1 MSKKQITN
9 AAIAAEMQ
17 RLQDSGEFHPR
28 FFNDKF
34 YKAEVTGLM
43 QGIDGDP
50 IMEGINLEALCI
62 ASSRQSSDLSDAE
75 KAHSNIKGL
84 IYSMLTKQHLN
95 VFDTADI
102 IFQITSPAIVFDHLI
117 RHLTITST
125 YSPKAQRFSQRY
137 STKIKGIA
145 EMELRYLA
153 EGGNRQGSG
162 EVINPDTETG
172 AFYYDKIK
180 KQMEACYQSYLEQI
194 EIGISPETARNVL
207 PNSSTLTSYT
217 LKASLRTWLTVLSE
231 RLHKDAQKETRFM
244 ANLIKAAF
252 IELCP
257 IISSYFQNFEFAEQI
272 KLTDWI
278 AIENLKKTYPDA
290 INTSALIAKLCA
302 ENK

>member
-1 MSKKQITN
+1 MTKKEITN

-17 RLQDSGEFHPR
+17 KLQNSGKYHPR

-43 QGIDGDP
+43 QGIEGDP
-50 IMEGINLEALCI
+50 ITNGISPEALCI
-62 ASSRQSSDLSDAE
+62 ASARQSSDLSDTA
-75 KAHSNIKGL
+75 KANTNIKGL
-84 IYSMLTKQHLN
+84 IYSMLTNQHLN
-95 VFDTADI
+95 VFDTVDI

-145 EMELRYLA
+145 EMELRYSA
-153 EGGNRQGSG
+153 QGGNRQGSG
-162 EVINPDTETG
+162 EAISPDTETG
-172 AFYYDKIK
+172 GFYYDKIK
-180 KQMEACYQSYLEQI
+180 KQMETCYQLYLEQI

-217 LKASLRTWLTVLSE
+217 LKASLRTWITVLSE
-231 RLHKDAQKETRFM
+231 RLHKDAQKETRFT

-257 IISSYFQNFEFAEQI
+257 IISSYFQNFEFAEEI

-278 AIENLKKTYPDA
+278 AIEMLKKTYPTA
-290 INTSALIAKLCA
+290 INTTELFVKLCK
-302 ENK
+302 ENE